1 MDDTPSNTNAARII
15 VFEHPVVAQDCVDA
29 LVNLGFLVSYM
40 PIKENVMR
48 IMTDRP
54 DYVFTINFNQYVS
67 EACELL
73 KIPYLAWVIDT
84 PCYSVYDKAIN
95 NSCSFTFMYD
105 VAVAQRLRDQGVKQV
120 YHLPVAANLAR
131 INQVLQHE
139 DDTSLANDI
148 VLVGNLTKTEYHSF
162 IMPKLTTATLAS
174 CNSLIESLNTPSDTF
189 ELAEQISE
197 DLIAS
202 IRQESGYHLVGDHH
216 LTTAEKLP
224 YLLGREHSWRE
235 RIELI
240 HTLEQRL
247 PIRVYGNNEWQTFAK
262 GYAGYADH
270 YSLMPKIF
278 KHAKININLARSFVE
293 YGLPLRVFDVI
304 SCGGFLLTNEKQDL
318 HQLFSNG
325 KDLVI
330 FRDTQDL
337 MEICEYYLEHDAER
351 QAVAAHG
358 LATLMENH
366 TYHHR
371 MIDMFT
377 TVQNHLRGLP
387 TTLSRWYI

>member
-189 ELAEQISE
+189 
-197 DLIAS
+197 
-202 IRQESGYHLVGDHH
+202 
-216 LTTAEKLP
+216 
-224 YLLGREHSWRE
+224 
-235 RIELI
+235 
-240 HTLEQRL
+240 
-247 PIRVYGNNEWQTFAK
+247 
-262 GYAGYADH
+262 
-270 YSLMPKIF
+270 
-278 KHAKININLARSFVE
+278 
-293 YGLPLRVFDVI
+293 
-304 SCGGFLLTNEKQDL
+304 
-318 HQLFSNG
+318 
-325 KDLVI
+325 
-330 FRDTQDL
+330 
-337 MEICEYYLEHDAER
+337 
-351 QAVAAHG
+351 
-358 LATLMENH
+358 
-366 TYHHR
+366 
-371 MIDMFT
+371 
-377 TVQNHLRGLP
+377 
-387 TTLSRWYI
+387 